1 MVLLAAVA
9 DSAERAI
16 ENNVIVLD
24 NSPTSTVKGKNEIE
38 KKTKRIWQQQKTR
51 VYRLNTKRLEIRTEL
66 KFAVKSEFL
75 FPNSNWTMNIH
86 VIFHFTVNL
95 ETLPPPPPPPASLY
109 TTTTN
114 HLNPFSE
121 SRRSQLGVSIYSSI
135 SFFLFHLER
144 EKENFWIID

>member
-75 FPNSNWTMNIH
+75 FPNSN
-86 VIFHFTVNL
+86 
-95 ETLPPPPPPPASLY
+95 
-109 TTTTN
+109 
-114 HLNPFSE
+114 
-121 SRRSQLGVSIYSSI
+121 
-135 SFFLFHLER
+135 
-144 EKENFWIID
+144 